1 MSGYKPRVGDFII
14 IERQDSGRQFTA
26 MVDHVTKG
34 GNVQFNT
41 AKLGTNVWAK
51 VRTANLR
58 NGRVVRQATSEEAAA
73 LMRQMEGG

>member
-1 MSGYKPRVGDFII
+1 MSGYRPKVGDFII

-34 GNVQFNT
+34 GNVQFRT

-51 VRTANLR
+51 VRTASHR
-58 NGRVVRQATSEEAAA
+58 NERIVRQATSEEAAA